1 MPSPTPCHTSSEW
14 PRVDR
19 RRFHLLGLAALASGL
34 GACGGGGS
42 SAGASSGPGT
52 AGVGGGLAVQP
63 EAEPALSRGPAVDTG
78 EITSSAASPVGAGM
92 LGLTPWTVAGPLPG
106 GLALKALQRLDDG
119 RIALAWL
126 ESPAS
131 GETGPRR
138 LHLRVQSCQGACGGV
153 DRVLVDGMPDAEPA
167 VSILPDGSVLV
178 AWRQLLERV
187 PGNDLAVERSLW
199 MRRFTPAG
207 VAAGPAEWVDAFL
220 FNSRLEGGGR
230 SMGPPAIGHW
240 EDGSF
245 VVTWADIRTFSSF
258 PGLATSVRARRYH
271 TNGWPVALART
282 VATSNRE
289 QTYRLEMPPASGGYV
304 ISHVQSPL
312 EPAYQNILPLEFWNP
327 LPEAS
332 LARLLPGSF
341 LLSLGV
347 CGTLLFAGR
356 TDPGTGRTVWTR
368 ERFEYNGHPVGAPA
382 LLPGLPLGGVALKNV
397 EFLSLSASAKA
408 GMRQAQRMDKYG
420 RIFGMPFDL
429 PEGATALLDDG
440 SLLVAWVAAGADG
453 RRLMLQRF
461 VPAPVSPDLAAL

>member
-1 MPSPTPCHTSSEW
+1 MPSPTSCQARGDC

-19 RRFHLLGLAALASGL
+19 RRFHLVGLAALASGL

-42 SAGASSGPGT
+42 DASSGPGPV
-52 AGVGGGLAVQP
+52 GMGGGQVVPP
-63 EAEPALSRGPAVDTG
+63 EAEVGNPRGPAVVDSDV
-78 EITSSAASPVGAGM
+78 TSSAVPPVGAGM
-92 LGLTPWTVAGPLPG
+92 QGLTPWTVAGPVPG

-119 RIALAWL
+119 RVALAWL

-131 GETGPRR
+131 GEVGTRR

-153 DRVLVDGMPDAEPA
+153 DRVLVDGLPDAEPA
-167 VSILPDGSVLV
+167 ASILPDGAVLV
-178 AWRQLLERV
+178 AWRQVLERV
-187 PGNDLAVERSLW
+187 PGNELAVERSLW
-199 MRRFTPAG
+199 MQRFTPAG
-207 VAAGPAEWVDAFL
+207 VAAGPAERVDAFV
-220 FNSRLEGGGR
+220 FSSRLEGGGR
-230 SMGPPAIGHW
+230 GMGPPAIGHW

-245 VVTWADIRTFSSF
+245 VVTWADVRTFGSF
-258 PGLATSVRARRYH
+258 PGLATSVRTRRYH
-271 TNGWPVALART
+271 TNGWPVAPART
-282 VATSNRE
+282 VATSHRE
-289 QTYRLEMPPASGGYV
+289 QTYRLDLPPASGGYV

-312 EPAYQNILPLEFWNP
+312 EPSYQNILPLEFWNP

-356 TDPGTGRTVWTR
+356 TDPGTGRPVWTR
-368 ERFEYNGHPVGAPA
+368 ERFEYSGHAAGAPA
-382 LLPGLPLGGVALKNV
+382 MLPGLPLGGVALKNV
-397 EFLSLSASAKA
+397 EFLVLFASAKA
-408 GMRQAQRMDKYG
+408 GLKQAQRMDKYG
-420 RIFGMPFDL
+420 RIFGMPFEM

-461 VPAPVSPDLAAL
+461 VPTPVPPDLTVL